1 MSCDQRFIRRFNDVF
16 YFVIQKWTFY
26 VMPKSNK
33 RRSPESWAKQLLKEN
48 EMLLKDISSLTG
60 LNIHKVFALKLKMR
74 S

>member
-1 MSCDQRFIRRFNDVF
+1 
-16 YFVIQKWTFY
+16 
-26 VMPKSNK
+26 MPRSNK

-48 EMLLKDISSLTG
+48 EMMLKDISSLTG

>member
-1 MSCDQRFIRRFNDVF
+1 MRRVINGVSNALIIFFTLLYKWKF
-16 YFVIQKWTFY
+16 YA
-26 VMPKSNK
+26 MPKSNK